1 MKSFKDFKNLSE
13 AADTK
18 AKKLSG
24 ESAAKAELEAAL
36 KAQAEA
42 SVARDAD
49 GKEVRK
55 TRRYYLQNNP
65 QVGVLHRIKNDAAN
79 AAVLQAQGRVT
90 MAQQKAAA
98 AAQAKAA
105 AKQPKPAQE
114 PVAPSPEDSAPMEA
128 PKPAV
133 EPSKPKLSKKD
144 QAKED
149 KRVERAKKD
158 YRTNINI
165 AQRNGLDGNYS

>member
-13 AADTK
+13 SATTK
-18 AKKLSG
+18 AKKLNG
-24 ESAAKAELEAAL
+24 EAAAQSELEDAL

-42 SVARDAD
+42 SIQRDGD

-65 QVGVLHRIKNDAAN
+65 QLNVLHRIKNDAAN
-79 AAVLQAQGRVT
+79 AAVMQAQGRVT
-90 MAQQKAAA
+90 QAQQQAAA

-105 AKQPKPAQE
+105 AKAPKPVQE
-114 PVAPSPEDSAPMEA
+114 PVEPSPEDSAPMEA
-128 PKPAV
+128 PKPVV
-133 EPSKPKLSKKD
+133 EPSKPKLNKKD

-149 KRVERAKKD
+149 QRVEREMKK
-158 YRTNINI
+158 YRSSINI

>member
-13 AADTK
+13 AAV
-18 AKKLSG
+18 KKVGG
-24 ESAAKAELEAAL
+24 EPAARAELEAAL

-42 SVARDAD
+42 SIQRDGD

-65 QVGVLHRIKNDAAN
+65 QLNVLHRIKNDAAN
-79 AAVLQAQGRVT
+79 SAVLQAQGRVT
-90 MAQQKAAA
+90 QAQQQAAA

-105 AKQPKPAQE
+105 AKAPKPVQE
-114 PVAPSPEDSAPMEA
+114 PVEASPEDSAPMEA
-128 PKPAV
+128 PKPVV

-149 KRVERAKKD
+149 KRVDKEMKK
-158 YRTNINI
+158 YRSSINI